1 MLSTI
6 QLIAVNFNRV
16 SVVLLTLDNK
26 TERKRRSIKNV
37 IFTTD
42 NLADEP
48 VQIEDDRLSSG
59 GNFSLQ

>member
-6 QLIAVNFNRV
+6 QLITVNFNRV
-16 SVVLLTLDNK
+16 SVVLLTLDNT